1 MQTSP
6 IINNL
11 LDSLGE
17 EPLAGEEVNA
27 TTLLKQAEVAVSW
40 LLQDY
45 LFSWLEIAGGTIGC
59 SYPQALAY
67 RVRLRVI
74 SDMRLD
80 LERLTKSGSVSEKV
94 FFLGGVE
101 THLRSLAGNMNLA
114 PSSRSLQ
121 WGVDARDIAAA
132 VGYGFREAAF
142 LDDGIPGQV
151 ASCAMLTAFLVSQI
165 VTDDGVAEEIAGR
178 MFTVKPY
185 ELVDLLQGLPVA
197 PEA

>member
-17 EPLAGEEVNA
+17 EPLAGEEANA
-27 TTLLKQAEVAVSW
+27 TTLLKQAEVAVDW
-40 LLQDY
+40 LLRDY
-45 LFSWLEIAGGTIGC
+45 LYSWLELARGLVGC

-67 RVRLRVI
+67 RVRLNVI
-74 SDMRLD
+74 ADMRLD
-80 LERLTKSGSVSEKV
+80 LDTVAKGSSTEKV
-94 FFLGGVE
+94 FFLAGLE
-101 THLRSLAGNMNLA
+101 THLRSLLSGMPGS

-121 WGVDARDIAAA
+121 WGVDARDIGAAI
-132 VGYGFREAAF
+132 GYGFREAAF

-151 ASCAMLTAFLVSQI
+151 SACAMLTAFLVSQI
-165 VTDDGVAEEIAGR
+165 VTDDGVAEEIAER
-178 MFTVKPY
+178 MFVTKPMLLIEKLQ
-185 ELVDLLQGLPVA
+185 ELPAA